1 MLALT
6 ASAWKGHTSLPPTCH
21 WPKQATK
28 IPSEFGREGRIASPQ
43 GGRLE
48 QVKPGCWVTRHTVP
62 QWLPVALRIWSKT
75 LARPTRLPVT
85 VSAELSNF
93 TSPFPSLGVCSLATL
108 LFPHSLNMPCTLFW
122 GSVNIQIPLFFV
134 FSVLL
139 SLAWIPLFVSSCLSP
154 VIISEKPSP
163 DSWTGSA
170 SFVMY
175 LPRTVFFSFTAL
187 IWAFTCQSISV
198 IRWWMSVFPVLT
210 LRSVRTRTISVLG
223 HVLETSCCTMH

>member
-1 MLALT
+1 MKRLSTFSFEISLCDASWWSSLYVKLAGHGSNDHDGRKSVTHMLALT

-108 LFPHSLNMPCTLFW
+108 LFPHSLNVPCTLFW
-122 GSVNIQIPLFFV
+122 GSVNIQIPLSFFFFCPPLRCLDSTV
-134 FSVLL
+134 CFFMSQPSYHLRETVPGLL
-139 SLAWIPLFVSSCLSP
+139 DWVCFLRYILA
-154 VIISEKPSP
+154 
-163 DSWTGSA
+163 
-170 SFVMY
+170 
-175 LPRTVFFSFTAL
+175 
-187 IWAFTCQSISV
+187 
-198 IRWWMSVFPVLT
+198 
-210 LRSVRTRTISVLG
+210 
-223 HVLETSCCTMH
+223 